1 MPLAARRPLAWAVAI
16 ALLVSLAIGC
26 ARVAEK
32 KPDASRAVRAAAAHR
47 TPILGGDE
55 PFADST
61 FAAVQ
66 RFYAAAGF
74 APAWSRNLSLTPQAF
89 HMVQALRAVEHE
101 GLDPKRY
108 DTAWLTE
115 HLGEGRDSGA
125 VLKPE
130 DAAAF
135 DVRLTS
141 AYFLCA
147 YHLMFGRV
155 PPDSLDHDWW
165 AAKQV
170 FDPGPRLDDALANDR
185 VRGVLA
191 AFLPRDSAYARLRQ
205 SLATYETWLAAAGWP
220 DSLARHDLERGAS
233 GPEVAAL
240 TARLVHMGDLA
251 APRPEPRFDAVLEAA
266 LRRYQRRHG
275 LKATGL
281 LDRATRRSLAVPLAD
296 RVRQIELNLER
307 RRWLSREPDTTYLA
321 VNVPAYTLDV
331 VERGR
336 LKQSMRVV
344 VGTPDWSTPVFSD
357 ELTWMEINPSWGVP
371 GGILRYEVLPAF
383 KKDTL
388 YFAKND
394 LRVQTT
400 SVKDT
405 AAVPPTS
412 VKWEELDSPK
422 FRFRVLQLPGPTNP
436 LGRVKFLCPNE
447 YAVYLHDTPFR
458 WQFGLDMRAQSHG
471 CIRVERPDDL
481 AQFLLV
487 RAAPDSADSLVA
499 WQKATRTVG
508 VRLPR
513 RIPVHVLYWTSWVDA
528 KGVVQFRD
536 DVYGIDRRLREALEP
551 SHPSAF
557 RLNVWTHGD
566 SLGT

>member
-1 MPLAARRPLAWAVAI
+1 MLIAIRRPFAWAIAI
-16 ALLVSLAIGC
+16 ASIASLAIGC

-32 KPDASRAVRAAAAHR
+32 KSDASKEIREAASR
-47 TPILGGDE
+47 RVPILAGDE

-61 FAAVQ
+61 FVAVQ

-74 APAWSRNLSLTPQAF
+74 APAWSRNLTLTPQAL
-89 HMVQALRAVEHE
+89 HMVQALRTVERE
-101 GLDPKRY
+101 GLDSERY
-108 DTAWLTE
+108 GLAWLTE
-115 HLGEGRDSGA
+115 HLGEARDSA
-125 VLKPE
+125 AILKP
-130 DAAAF
+130 DAAADL

-141 AYFLCA
+141 AYFLAA

-165 AAKQV
+165 ASKQG
-170 FDPGPRLDDALANDR
+170 FDPGPRLDRALANDR

-191 AFLPRDSAYARLRQ
+191 AFVPNDSAYAHLRGA
-205 SLATYETWLAAAGWP
+205 LAHYKALLADGGWP
-220 DSLARHDLERGAS
+220 DSLPRRDLERGAT
-233 GPEVAAL
+233 GPEVEAL
-240 TARLVHMGDLA
+240 TMRLVSMGDLA
-251 APRPEPRFDAVLEAA
+251 APRPEPRLDAVLESA

-275 LKATGL
+275 LKTTGL
-281 LDRATRRSLAVPLAD
+281 FDRPTRRSLAVPLAD

-307 RRWLSREPDTTYLA
+307 RRWLPRDPDTTYLA

-344 VGTPDWSTPVFSD
+344 VGSPEWSTPVFTD

-412 VKWEELDSPK
+412 VKWEEIDEPK

-471 CIRVERPDDL
+471 CIRVERPEDL

-499 WQKATRTVG
+499 WQKATHTVG

-513 RIPVHVLYWTSWVDA
+513 RVPVHVLYWTTWVDP
-528 KGVVQFRD
+528 KGIVQFRD
-536 DVYGIDRRLREALEP
+536 DVYGIDRRLREALDP
-551 SHPSAF
+551 ARPSAF